1 MSKTTSRCSASPE
14 VIIKPTTTKKQEE
27 RQSSPASQVKRIKS
41 ENEVLKNDDEQPEP
55 VQLQNRFNKSNPDD
69 MKRLRLLKD
78 KIRRCELQLAKH
90 QSKLETLNTELNALN
105 SQTTAND

>member
-1 MSKTTSRCSASPE
+1 MSKTPE
-14 VIIKPTTTKKQEE
+14 VIIKPTTKK
-27 RQSSPASQVKRIKS
+27 QVKRIKS
-41 ENEVLKNDDEQPEP
+41 ENEVLKNDEVQP
-55 VQLQNRFNKSNPDD
+55 VQLQNRFNKSNPED

-90 QSKLETLNTELNALN
+90 QSKLESLNSELNALN

>member
-1 MSKTTSRCSASPE
+1 MSKTTE
-14 VIIKPTTTKKQEE
+14 VIIKPTTK
-27 RQSSPASQVKRIKS
+27 RQVKRIKS
-41 ENEVLKNDDEQPEP
+41 ENEVLKNDETSAKLAEQHSDP
-55 VQLQNRFNKSNPDD
+55 VQLQNRFNKSNPED

>member
-1 MSKTTSRCSASPE
+1 MSKTTE
-14 VIIKPTTTKKQEE
+14 VIIKPTTKKQE
-27 RQSSPASQVKRIKS
+27 RRSSPSEVKRIKS
-41 ENEVLKNDDEQPEP
+41 ENEVLKNDEQPEP